1 MVASTVDSIVCLF
14 HTVSICFIQMTW
26 FMNDS
31 WISWWALV
39 FCFLSLFAASLSP
52 LLSLHL
58 PLYLS
63 VSPTAFIS
71 FFSLFA
77 FGICP
82 AWFDSACLC
91 LCRSAPV
98 SLAVYLVLCDRICM
112 YLVQEGDVEWRW
124 RMARV
129 QCTTRK
135 TPKTNIE
142 VYISYICIYIRL
154 YTYIMIYIYT
164 YIYIYIYTYTYM
176 LIYQ

>member
-1 MVASTVDSIVCLF
+1 MRPTSSHCQLRHGGIYRRLDCLPLSYCFNLF
-14 HTVSICFIQMTW
+14 HTHDLIHEW
-26 FMNDS
+26 LMN
-31 WISWWALV
+31 LMMGT
-39 FCFLSLFAASLSP
+39 CFLFSVSVASLSP

-142 VYISYICIYIRL
+142 VYISYICIYI
-154 YTYIMIYIYT
+154 
-164 YIYIYIYTYTYM
+164 
-176 LIYQ
+176 